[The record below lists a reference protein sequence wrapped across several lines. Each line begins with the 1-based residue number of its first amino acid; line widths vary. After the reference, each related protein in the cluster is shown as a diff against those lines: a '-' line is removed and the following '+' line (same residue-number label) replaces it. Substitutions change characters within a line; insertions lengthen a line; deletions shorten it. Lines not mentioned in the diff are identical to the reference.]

1 MCYTDAICPPKFSYR
16 KYGRHIKWGRFFETP
31 YMFNIRKS
39 GGMKILKW
47 NGKRVDYEPS
57 KIRRSLK
64 RAGAKPDVI
73 DHVLKKVRKHLKTNM
88 TTKEVYAFV
97 KMALKEENAHIAHRY
112 DLRRALGKLGPAG
125 FKFEKYVASILAA
138 YDYDTE
144 IPPKEFKGKCIY
156 HEVDVVAK
164 KGAKT
169 IMIEAKFRNDFR
181 DYVKLKDTMATWAR
195 YEDLVEGNQI
205 HPSKTPRFDEVWIVS
220 NGNISRRSRKWG
232 VCKGMRIIGW
242 HYPEKNNLAQM
253 VDKSALYP
261 ITALDNISRRELDAF
276 SDHGLMLCREV
287 ADSDSEKLAHTLGL
301 NPKRASNIVSTCKAV
316 VGHEG

>member
-1 MCYTDAICPPKFSYR
+1 
-16 KYGRHIKWGRFFETP
+16 
-31 YMFNIRKS
+31 
-39 GGMKILKW
+39 MKILKW
-47 NGKRVDYEPS
+47 NGERVDYDPS

-88 TTKEVYAFV
+88 TTKEVYTFV
-97 KMALKEENAHIAHRY
+97 KLALKEENAHIAHRY
-112 DLRRALGKLGPAG
+112 DLRSALGKLGPAG
-125 FKFEKYVASILAA
+125 FKFEKYVASILTS
-138 YDYDTE
+138 YNYETE

-156 HEVDVVAK
+156 HEVDVVARR
-164 KGAKT
+164 GAKT
-169 IMIEAKFRNDFR
+169 IMIEAKYRNDVR

-195 YEDLVEGNQI
+195 YEDLVDGNQMGT
-205 HPSKTPRFDEVWIVS
+205 KTPRFDEVWIVS

-242 HYPEKNNLAQM
+242 HYPGKNSLAQM

-261 ITALDNISRRELDAF
+261 ITALDNVSRRELDAF
-276 SDHGLMLCREV
+276 ADHNLMLCLEI
-287 ADSDSEKLAHTLGL
+287 ADSDPEKLAYDLGL
-301 NPKRASNIVSTCKAV
+301 GEKRASNIVKTCKAV